1 MTVRVNK
8 DSFNIREKLSE
19 LERPIGLKGNE
30 LMSAD
35 TAQEARDFISAGRK
49 NLIINGSFLISQRA
63 TSVNINSAGGSLRTV
78 DRFSAKFFG
87 GAWGSNH
94 STESQSTDAPPG
106 HSYSYKVL
114 ANVVQNYSSSLG
126 SWIQYSFEGN
136 QLLSLKTKDLGYKAF
151 TISFWVK
158 SNKTGY
164 VTFSCETASQGH
176 CFSTAVQINTAG
188 DWEHKTVT
196 VPSSPSSQ
204 LSEAEFKSSSSE
216 FSIKW
221 GLGGDGAWLVGTDD
235 SWQPVASNR
244 GVLSPLQTNFQ
255 ASQNDYLA
263 IGGVQLEVGKNATDF
278 EYRPYG
284 EELALCQRYY
294 GKIRLANQE
303 WIYNESNSANQ
314 KWHQIYIPFTMRANP
329 SVDVSDLTNGNAVG
343 GLSGVING
351 VTPQAPG
358 DTPGR
363 ISSRVTMSASGGTAR
378 NVYHYDGWNGDYV
391 SLSAE
396 L

>member
-1 MTVRVNK
+1 
-8 DSFNIREKLSE
+8 
-19 LERPIGLKGNE
+19 
-30 LMSAD
+30 
-35 TAQEARDFISAGRK
+35 
-49 NLIINGSFLISQRA
+49 LIINGSFLISQRA

-329 SVDVSDLTNGNAVG
+329 SVDVSDLTTGDAVG
-343 GLSGVING
+343 GLTGVINS